1 MSLYSTKYDKFTNT
15 VDNYII
21 IIYTN
26 NMDKDLLYEKLNSIL
41 TELQYADTVDDRIE
55 LVRLGKK
62 TLLDLETEYQLEV
75 LKAQQ

>member
-1 MSLYSTKYDKFTNT
+1 MTKYDKFTNT